1 MIART
6 RVKICG
12 CTSTADVAWA
22 VEAGADAV
30 GVIFAA
36 SPRQVTLA
44 QAREI
49 VREVPPFVS
58 VLGVMVDPDP
68 EFVADVL
75 ALGCVPQFSGDES
88 PEFCAA
94 VARGRYVKA
103 LHFER
108 YLVHTAADAE
118 AAADRYP
125 DADLMFDSRG
135 AGLYGGTGT
144 TFSWPLVE
152 DVARGRRV
160 IMSGGLTPHNVA
172 TCVRSVR
179 PFAVDV
185 RSGVETHGAKDRE
198 KIRAFVRA
206 VREVDEGTSL
216 AET

>member
-1 MIART
+1 MKVRT

-12 CTSTADVAWA
+12 CTSIADVEAA
-22 VEAGADAV
+22 VDAGADAV
-30 GVIFAA
+30 GVIFAD

-44 QAREI
+44 DVRAI
-49 VREVPPFVS
+49 VRGVPPFVS
-58 VLGVMVDPDP
+58 LIGVMVNP
-68 EFVADVL
+68 EPAFVAGVL

-88 PEFCAA
+88 PEFCAE
-94 VARGRYVKA
+94 VAGGRYVKA

-108 YLVHTAADAE
+108 FLVHTAADAE

-152 DVARGRRV
+152 GVARRRRV
-160 IMSGGLTPHNVA
+160 IMSGGLTPDNVA

-185 RSGVETHGAKDRE
+185 RSGVESHGAKDRE
-198 KIRAFVRA
+198 KMRAFVRA
-206 VREVDEGTSL
+206 VREVDEGTSV

>member
-1 MIART
+1 MSART

-12 CTSTADVAWA
+12 CTSVADVEAA
-22 VEAGADAV
+22 VDAGADAI
-30 GVIFAA
+30 GVIFAE
-36 SPRQVTLA
+36 SPRRVTLDE
-44 QAREI
+44 ARAI
-49 VREVPPFVS
+49 VRAVPAFVTA
-58 VLGVMVDPDP
+58 VGVMVNP
-68 EFVADVL
+68 EPAFVAGVL

-94 VARGRYVKA
+94 VAGGRYLKA

-108 YLVHTAADAE
+108 YLVHTPAHAE

-125 DADLMFDSRG
+125 DADLLFDSRG
-135 AGLYGGTGT
+135 AGLYGGTGH

-152 DVARGRRV
+152 GVARRRRV
-160 IMSGGLTPHNVA
+160 VMSGGLTPENVA

-179 PFAVDV
+179 PFGVDV
-185 RSGVETHGAKDRE
+185 RSGVETHGVKDHG
-198 KIRAFVRA
+198 KMRAFVRA